1 MGFVRE
7 RPGTNGGVRFQAL
20 YDDVKGHRRS
30 AGTFVTETEA
40 VRAWQR
46 AEDRQA
52 DGRSSDTR
60 RTRQRFRRYVEDV
73 WLPHHEME
81 ARTRE
86 TYTYYLN
93 KHLPPVFGLMR
104 INDIQPADVR
114 EWVSGLKSGGAS
126 PTVIRQCHTILS
138 AVFTTAFNDQITR
151 LHPCRGV
158 KTPPVPKKLRT
169 IITPGQFDQL
179 YTALPSDTARLMAE
193 VLIESGLRWAELIEL
208 RPVDLNP
215 RTRMLTVSRVAVELV
230 AKFHPTG
237 GRFLI
242 KDYPKD
248 REHRRVKLA
257 AHIAAQL
264 QTHITEHRLAPDDL
278 LFTPTLLAP
287 PAESAHLH
295 LITAPVDLGLTEP
308 NAAGR
313 QYRHG
318 TLTGY
323 NPGGCKCEHCRGA
336 YATYRAERRAAGKD
350 AHSTPRT
357 RRSRT
362 LTTDGHIPRSWFRV
376 QVWKPA
382 LHTADI
388 GIRVRTHDLRHA
400 HASWLLA
407 GGADLQTVKE
417 RLGHSSIITTEKY
430 LHTLAETDDTAL
442 TALATIRAK
451 HRSD

>member
-7 RPGTNGGVRFQAL
+7 RPGTNGGVRYQAL

-30 AGTFVTETEA
+30 AGTFVTEAEA

-73 WLPHHEME
+73 WLPYHEME

-93 KHLPPVFGLMR
+93 KHIVPVFGSMR
-104 INDIQPADVR
+104 INEIQPADVR
-114 EWVSGLKSGGAS
+114 EWVSDLKAAGAS

-138 AVFTTAFNDQITR
+138 AVLTTAFDDQITR

-169 IITPGQFDQL
+169 IITPDQFDEL

-208 RPVDLNP
+208 RPTDLNP
-215 RTRMLTVSRVAVELV
+215 RMRMVTVSRVAVELV

-248 REHRRVKLA
+248 QEHRRVKLA
-257 AHIAAQL
+257 ANIVDELRA
-264 QTHITEHRLAPDDL
+264 HITEHGLGPNDL
-278 LFTPTLLAP
+278 LFTPTLLL
-287 PAESAHLH
+287 PAEPSRLQ
-295 LITAPVDLGLTEP
+295 LVTEPVDLGLTEP

-323 NPGGCKCEHCRGA
+323 SPGGCKCEHCRGA
-336 YATYRAERRAAGKD
+336 STSAVVSSCRSTRRTTRVTTSLGPVKLMNGRSRSGIVGMIANRTAVKGAIVSAGK
-350 AHSTPRT
+350 
-357 RRSRT
+357 
-362 LTTDGHIPRSWFRV
+362 IPS
-376 QVWKPA
+376 
-382 LHTADI
+382 
-388 GIRVRTHDLRHA
+388 
-400 HASWLLA
+400 
-407 GGADLQTVKE
+407 
-417 RLGHSSIITTEKY
+417 
-430 LHTLAETDDTAL
+430 
-442 TALATIRAK
+442 
-451 HRSD
+451 